1 LSTLFKI
8 GNYKNKKKHIDH
20 ALCNSIERVER
31 LPNFRSSGE
40 DEQDER
46 LESEVEEEDDL
57 ELVVCK
63 KWKIEQK

>member
-1 LSTLFKI
+1 M
-8 GNYKNKKKHIDH
+8 GNYRNKNKHTNHI
-20 ALCNSIERVER
+20 LCDSIERVER

-57 ELVVCK
+57 ELVVHR
-63 KWKIEQK
+63 KWKIE

>member
-1 LSTLFKI
+1 M
-8 GNYKNKKKHIDH
+8 GNYKNKKKYIDH
-20 ALCNSIERVER
+20 AFCDSIERVER

-57 ELVVCK
+57 ESIVHT
-63 KWKIEQK
+63 KWKIE

>member
-1 LSTLFKI
+1 
-8 GNYKNKKKHIDH
+8 
-20 ALCNSIERVER
+20 

-57 ELVVCK
+57 ELVVCR
-63 KWKIEQK
+63 KWKIE

>member
-1 LSTLFKI
+1 MC
-8 GNYKNKKKHIDH
+8 D
-20 ALCNSIERVER
+20 SIERVEG

-57 ELVVCK
+57 ELVVHR
-63 KWKIEQK
+63 KWKIK